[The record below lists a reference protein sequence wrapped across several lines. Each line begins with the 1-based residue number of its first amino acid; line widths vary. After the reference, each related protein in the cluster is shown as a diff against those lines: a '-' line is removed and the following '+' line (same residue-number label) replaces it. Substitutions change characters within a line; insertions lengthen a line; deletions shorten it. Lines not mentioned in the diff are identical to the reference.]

1 MQLGVYTFGSL
12 ARDPDSGQVSTSA
25 QATRNL
31 IEAIK
36 LADEVGLEYFG
47 IGEHHTREMPASAA
61 ATILAGA
68 ATVTRRIRLGSSVT
82 VLSTEDP
89 VRVFQQFA
97 TVDSLSNG
105 RAEITAG
112 RGSSIE
118 SFPLFGYNLQDYERL
133 YEEKLDLLLT
143 IDRDDP
149 VTWHGT
155 VRAGLD
161 DAVIVPRPDSGHLA
175 IWLGTG
181 GSPQSSMRAGRL
193 GLPVAYGIIGGV
205 PARFSAL
212 TDLYRRT
219 ANEAGFSNEQTRVS
233 VGSPG
238 FVGADGPGARD
249 TWWPEWYDTMASLGQ
264 VRGFPPPSRG
274 SFDRDTSPGGA
285 LFVGSP
291 QQIADR
297 IIELHSHLGHM
308 RHFLQMDFGTL
319 PQRDFLKSIELLGTE
334 VKPLVAAALG
344 AEPEVV
350 PA

>member
-1 MQLGVYTFGSL
+1 MQLGVYSFGSL
-12 ARDPDSGQVSTSA
+12 AHDPDSGRVATSA

-31 IEAIK
+31 LEAVK
-36 LADEVGLEYFG
+36 LADDVGLEYFG
-47 IGEHHTREMPASAA
+47 IGEHHTREMPVSAA

-68 ATVTRRIRLGSSVT
+68 ATITKRIRLGSSVT

-143 IDRDDP
+143 IDREDP
-149 VTWHGT
+149 VTWRGT
-155 VRAGLD
+155 VRAALD

-193 GLPVAYGIIGGV
+193 GLPVAYGIIGGI
-205 PARFSAL
+205 PARFAPL
-212 TDLYRRT
+212 VDLYRHA
-219 ANEAGFSNEQTRVS
+219 ANASGFPDEQARVS
-233 VGSPG
+233 VGTPG
-238 FVGADGPGARD
+238 FVGDDGPAARD
-249 TWWPEWYDTMASLGQ
+249 RWWREWRDTMALAGQ
-264 VRGFPPPSRG
+264 TRGFPAPTRG

-291 QQIADR
+291 REIADR
-297 IIELHSHLGHM
+297 IIELHSHLGHV

-319 PQRDFLKSIELLGTE
+319 SQPEFLRSIELLGTK
-334 VKPLVAAALG
+334 VKPLVEAELG
-344 AEPEVV
+344 AEPAVV